1 MDSSKTMSSRYRKYA
16 ILARLLNDEHLSYQ
30 RLSSDYLVSRSS
42 IANDIAFIKR
52 LLAKDNVALNFDNT
66 GTFIGGNE
74 EEKQKIIKRV
84 VATMLEGKHE
94 RSVLEMFVDPGLIRM
109 IRKTLVSKVH
119 DLDLEVPEN
128 YLNDIIL
135 STTVLISRGRVNKHL
150 TPITASSLSRL
161 LLDLDKYPV
170 VYELLESVEQAG
182 IYKFSQDELRYLSY
196 VVLGNGLRFFM
207 QDGTIPIS
215 FERKIHA
222 LIETV
227 SEKINLDLTKDVQLE
242 GDLSLHLYQMVLRL
256 QADTTVINPLLSD
269 IKKNYPSLF
278 GIVWYALVD
287 FATENHLTIS
297 DDEISF
303 VTIHFQAAI
312 ERSKKRRRILFV
324 CLNGIGTSALLSAQ
338 MRQILPDVSLIQIV
352 SRDALSQ
359 QGLSDVALI
368 ISTIPLPK
376 QSVPIATISPM
387 LTADDMKKIM
397 NKYID
402 VVMAQK
408 PSLPSVCDPSMNR
421 VLSLLR
427 GHVYFSTVENQQEAV
442 DYLLSTTPWQSA
454 EAQARYKRSV
464 FQREKL
470 QTTYLGNGFAIPHG
484 DPSLLETS
492 HVSVLFP
499 EKTIKWGNNKA
510 DVIVMLM
517 VSKDDKQS
525 MEPIMDLIM
534 QGINNKDW
542 FISKMTEVG

>member
-1 MDSSKTMSSRYRKYA
+1 MNNSKALNSKSRKYV
-16 ILARLLNDEHLSYQ
+16 ILARLVNGEHLSYQ
-30 RLSSDYLVSRSS
+30 RLSDDYFVSRSS

-52 LLAKDNVALNFDNT
+52 LLAKDNVSLEFDNS

-84 VATMLEGKHE
+84 VTTIFESSHNS
-94 RSVLEMFVDPGLIRM
+94 SVLALFVNPILITQ
-109 IRKTLVSKVH
+109 IHTTLVGKVH
-119 DLDLEVPEN
+119 DLGLEVPEN
-128 YLNDIIL
+128 YLNDIIV
-135 STTVLISRGRVNKHL
+135 STTVLVSRGREGKHV
-150 TPITASSLSRL
+150 TPINASALSRL
-161 LLDLDKYPV
+161 LQNLDKYPV
-170 VYELLESVEQAG
+170 VYELLESVEEYG
-182 IYKFSQDELRYLSY
+182 IYHFSQDELRYLSY
-196 VVLGNGLRFFM
+196 VVLGSGLRFFM
-207 QDGTIPIS
+207 QDGTIPAS
-215 FERKIHA
+215 FEKKIHT
-222 LIETV
+222 LIEVV
-227 SEKINLDLTKDVQLE
+227 SERINLDLTKDTRLE
-242 GDLSLHLYQMVLRL
+242 DDLTLHLYQMVLRL
-256 QADTTVINPLLSD
+256 QADTPVINPLLSD
-269 IKKNYPSLF
+269 IKKNYPGLF

-352 SRDALSQ
+352 SRDALSKQ
-359 QGLSDVALI
+359 DLSDVALI

-376 QSVPIATISPM
+376 QPIPVAKISPM
-387 LTADDMKKIM
+387 LTADDMKQIM

-402 VVMAQK
+402 VVMQK
-408 PSLPSVCDPSMNR
+408 PSASSLKNPSVTN
-421 VLSLLR
+421 VLNTIQ
-427 GHVYFSTVENQQEAV
+427 GDVYFATVESQEDAV
-442 DYLLSTTPWQSA
+442 NYLLSTATWPT
-454 EAQARYKRSV
+454 EEIRDEYKKSV
-464 FQREKL
+464 LQREEL

-484 DPSLLETS
+484 DPSLLEAS

-499 EKTIKWGNNKA
+499 EKPIKWGKNKA
-510 DVIVMLM
+510 DVIIMLM
-517 VSKDDKQS
+517 VSKNDKHS